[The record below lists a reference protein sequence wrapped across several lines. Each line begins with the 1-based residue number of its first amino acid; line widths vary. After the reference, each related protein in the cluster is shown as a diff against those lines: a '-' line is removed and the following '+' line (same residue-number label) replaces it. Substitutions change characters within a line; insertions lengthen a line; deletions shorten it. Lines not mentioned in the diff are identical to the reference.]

1 MGSRFPD
8 WLVDQVE
15 TSYQNGGAEK
25 VLYDLAFYPAYAGR
39 GALNWRMFKGMA
51 EHPVEKQRRKEAFEE
66 LMRISE
72 EIGDLE

>member
-8 WLVDQVE
+8 WLINQVE
-15 TSYQNGGAEK
+15 ESYKSGGAER

-39 GALNWRMFKGMA
+39 GAVNWRTFEGTA
-51 EHPVEKQRRKEAFEE
+51 EHPVAKLLRKQAFEE
-66 LMRISE
+66 FMRLSE